1 MLCNEESYLSFFYK
15 KSCGVQ
21 CTFLFLMVEEG
32 VRCSQI
38 LSFDE
43 GIYTVVLYFYMYY
56 VLIWLKEKTGVEDG

>member
-1 MLCNEESYLSFFYK
+1 
-15 KSCGVQ
+15 
-21 CTFLFLMVEEG
+21 MVEEG

-56 VLIWLKEKTGVEDG
+56 VLIWAKRENRR